1 MQPDEVIVLAGGGVE
16 STTLLRDAL
25 AAGATV
31 VPVFVECGLLWERGG
46 RRAVMEACRYLAT
59 PRLRDL
65 ETITVDLSGLM
76 PRHLVG
82 DPASAVT
89 VTTTA
94 QLEVPLRNLMLT
106 SIAAN
111 AFRHGGPLTLILGT
125 TADNSFGDGS
135 RPFFDAC
142 QTVLSLDLGAAVRI
156 ETPYIALAK
165 WQVIQSS
172 EPRLLALSWSCVSPA
187 AIDHCGRC
195 IKCRRRHEAFRR
207 AGVADPTRYESL
219 PD

>member
-1 MQPDEVIVLAGGGVE
+1 MQPDDVIVLVGGGVE
-16 STTLLRDAL
+16 STTLLRDTL
-25 AAGATV
+25 ASGGQV

-46 RRAVMEACRYLAT
+46 RRAVDEACRYLAS

-65 ETITVDLSGLM
+65 VTITVDLSGLM

-82 DPASAVT
+82 DPAAAPT
-89 VTTTA
+89 VETSA

-111 AFRHGGPLTLILGT
+111 AFRHGGPLTLAVGT

-142 QTVLSLDLGAAVRI
+142 QTVLSLDLGVPVRI
-156 ETPYIALAK
+156 ETPYIGRTK

-172 EPRLLALSWSCVSPA
+172 ESGLLSLSWSCVSPT

-195 IKCRRRHEAFRR
+195 IKCRRRHEAFRQ
-207 AGVADPTRYESL
+207 AGVPDPTRYESL